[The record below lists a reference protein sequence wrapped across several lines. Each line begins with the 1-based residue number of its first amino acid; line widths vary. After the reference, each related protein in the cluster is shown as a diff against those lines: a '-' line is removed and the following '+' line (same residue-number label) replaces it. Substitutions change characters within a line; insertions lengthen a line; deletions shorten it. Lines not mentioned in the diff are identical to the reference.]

1 MKTINRIFV
10 SLAGIFCLFPIFSSC
25 VKSQEMSTSPRSD
38 AEDAQQID
46 TLESSVETPTNII
59 FLIGDGMG
67 TSQVSA
73 AYFYGEED
81 SQPNFSRFPILG
93 LINTTSGSDRITDS
107 GAGATAFSIGQK
119 SYNGAIGVDMQGE
132 AVQTVNE
139 LLEDQG
145 WQSGVIS
152 TSGITHATPA
162 SFYAHVAKRS
172 QQYDIATSL
181 VHSNISFFAGGGQKW
196 FMNRPDSL
204 NYLDSL
210 THYGFSVGME
220 SLGSADHSKRVGY
233 LLANDGLL
241 AKHEGRDDFLPNATT
256 EALEYFAQSD
266 KPFFLMVEGS
276 QIDWGG
282 HENNGDYVIQEVLDF
297 DKTIGVALDYAEKHG
312 NTLVVVTADHET
324 GGFSLSGDGKSM
336 SGYGEISPTFS
347 TGGHTATLIPVF
359 AYGPGANY
367 FGGVYENTAIFSK
380 FFEALG
386 Q

>member
-1 MKTINRIFV
+1 MKAFNTFIHSFT
-10 SLAGIFCLFPIFSSC
+10 ATCCLLLILSSC
-25 VKSQEMSTSPRSD
+25 VESTEISID
-38 AEDAQQID
+38 EEEGAQNKEATDILS
-46 TLESSVETPTNII
+46 TSVETPTNII

-181 VHSNISFFAGGGQKW
+181 VRSNISFFAGGGQ
-196 FMNRPDSL
+196 
-204 NYLDSL
+204 
-210 THYGFSVGME
+210 
-220 SLGSADHSKRVGY
+220 
-233 LLANDGLL
+233 
-241 AKHEGRDDFLPNATT
+241 
-256 EALEYFAQSD
+256 
-266 KPFFLMVEGS
+266 
-276 QIDWGG
+276 
-282 HENNGDYVIQEVLDF
+282 
-297 DKTIGVALDYAEKHG
+297 
-312 NTLVVVTADHET
+312 
-324 GGFSLSGDGKSM
+324 
-336 SGYGEISPTFS
+336 
-347 TGGHTATLIPVF
+347 
-359 AYGPGANY
+359 
-367 FGGVYENTAIFSK
+367 
-380 FFEALG
+380 
-386 Q
+386 